1 MANDK
6 TLFEVI
12 ENRKAVYLEDG
23 DDEKFRLPEFVER
36 NLKYPFF
43 EWQKSALENFV
54 IFDRT
59 PKLKDF
65 PDIKNRPTH
74 LLFNMATGAGKTMMM
89 AALICI
95 ILKKG
100 IGIFCFL

>member
-36 NLKYPFF
+36 NLKYPF
-43 EWQKSALENFV
+43 LNG
-54 IFDRT
+54 
-59 PKLKDF
+59 
-65 PDIKNRPTH
+65 KNR
-74 LLFNMATGAGKTMMM
+74 L
-89 AALICI
+89 
-95 ILKKG
+95 
-100 IGIFCFL
+100 

>member
-23 DDEKFRLPEFVER
+23 DDEKCRLPEFVER

-43 EWQKSALENFV
+43 EWQKSALENFI

-65 PDIKNRPTH
+65 PDIKNP
-74 LLFNMATGAGKTMMM
+74 LPIYY
-89 AALICI
+89 LIWQQVQA
-95 ILKKG
+95 KR
-100 IGIFCFL
+100 

>member
-23 DDEKFRLPEFVER
+23 DDEKYRLPEFVSN

-59 PKLKDF
+59 LS
-65 PDIKNRPTH
+65 
-74 LLFNMATGAGKTMMM
+74 
-89 AALICI
+89 LIHI
-95 ILKKG
+95 
-100 IGIFCFL
+100 

>member
-1 MANDK
+1 MRSIKWRKKMANNK

-12 ENRKAVYLEDG
+12 ENRKAVYLEDD
-23 DDEKFRLPEFVER
+23 DDEKCGLPEFVER

-59 PKLKDF
+59 SKLKDF

-74 LLFNMATGAGKTMMM
+74 YGNGGGQNNDDGSLDFVLF
-89 AALICI
+89 
-95 ILKKG
+95 
-100 IGIFCFL
+100 

>member
-43 EWQKSALENFV
+43 EWQKSARYPSHLEHNPPLGYL
-54 IFDRT
+54 R
-59 PKLKDF
+59 
-65 PDIKNRPTH
+65 NGR
-74 LLFNMATGAGKTMMM
+74 
-89 AALICI
+89 
-95 ILKKG
+95 
-100 IGIFCFL
+100 

>member
-1 MANDK
+1 MANNK

-23 DDEKFRLPEFVER
+23 DDEKYRLPKFVSN

-59 PKLKDF
+59 SKSV
-65 PDIKNRPTH
+65 
-74 LLFNMATGAGKTMMM
+74 
-89 AALICI
+89 
-95 ILKKG
+95 
-100 IGIFCFL
+100 